1 MEILILLGLA
11 MMMLRKSGNAGMQT
25 VADTIPQV
33 IPELVLQ
40 EPISELPT
48 GTIRGERGEG
58 IRIQSECRIVAA
70 LSTANPGRNSRSA
83 GSMKFK
89 MRIANFSDDWFRFR
103 YQNLGRRF
111 TDHFELVIIDPFMQ
125 RGNTPDWFKAALA
138 EGISKFNK
146 DVAKV
151 WRLIDSK
158 IPNPTPR
165 ELSVDAIDSGSIPII
180 RHLKPRETSPSP
192 IVVTQLILPNVE
204 QDRTFEWGFRNDL
217 EEKIV
222 AGVYM
227 AMAFVRGVDQTFSTG
242 WMKFVVQ

>member
-1 MEILILLGLA
+1 MEVLILLGIV
-11 MMMLRKSGNAGMQT
+11 MMMLNKRKVEMQT
-25 VADTIPQV
+25 VAEIMPEV
-33 IPELVLQ
+33 IPEIILP
-40 EPISELPT
+40 EPEPDLPI
-48 GTIRGERGEG
+48 GTIRGPRGEG
-58 IRIQSECRIVAA
+58 IRFQTEGRIIAA
-70 LSTANPGRNSRSA
+70 LSTANPGRNPRSA

-125 RGNTPDWFKAALA
+125 RGNTPDWFKAVLS

-192 IVVTQLILPNVE
+192 IASTQLILPGIE
-204 QDRTFEWGFRNDL
+204 QERTFEWGFGNDL
-217 EEKIV
+217 FDDIV

-227 AMAFVRGVDQTFSTG
+227 AMGFVRGVDQTFSTG